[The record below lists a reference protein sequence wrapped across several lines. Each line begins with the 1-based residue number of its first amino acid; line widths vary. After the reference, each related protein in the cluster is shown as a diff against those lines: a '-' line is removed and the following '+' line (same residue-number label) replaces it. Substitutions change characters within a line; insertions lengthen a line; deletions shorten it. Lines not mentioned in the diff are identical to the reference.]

1 MKRFYTAIVRRR
13 RLVLAVF
20 ALAAVLSVFAVRQV
34 KVDYDINDYLPPE
47 SPSTTAIE
55 VMNGAFTGGIPNMR
69 VMVRDVTVPQAL
81 EYKEKLAA
89 IDGVS
94 SVAWLDDSLDVTV
107 PLQMQDTATVES
119 YYKDGCA
126 LFTVTVED
134 EKRLEAVAAV
144 RELIGEGNA
153 LEGAAVSTA
162 VATNSTVTEVAKIA
176 AIAVVYVLF
185 ILILTTDSWAEPL
198 LVLTGLGAAILLNNG
213 TNLIFGTISFVTNA
227 AGSILQLAVSLD
239 YSVFLIHRFAE
250 CRAENPDASPE
261 ECMVDAL
268 CRSTGSILSSGLTTV
283 IGFLALVLM
292 QFQIGPD
299 LGLALAK
306 GVVLSL
312 VTVFTFMPALTLAAY
327 QWMDK
332 THHRPLL
339 PSFDKFGRFVARIML
354 PMALVLVILM
364 VPSYLASNS
373 NQYYYGAAHMFGE
386 NTRLGADTAAIEET
400 FGRSDTYVVLVPE
413 GDTATQQKLSDAL
426 HAIPEVTGILSYV
439 DNAGASVPPEFVPGD
454 TLGLLVS
461 GGYTRMVLTV
471 DADTE
476 GDGAFALVE
485 RVRATVQQYYPD
497 NYYLAGQGV
506 STYDLMDTI
515 TADMV
520 KVNLLAIGAVF
531 LILLLMKRQ
540 LLLPIILVLSIE
552 TAIWINL
559 AIPYFRG
566 QYVFYIAYLIISSVQ
581 LGATVDYAILFSDRY
596 QEFRETLGRKE
607 AVAATVS
614 AVTTSVSTTGSAM
627 AVVGFLMGA
636 ISTNQLLGQLGNF
649 LGVGSLVS
657 LAIVL
662 SALPGFLYLADPLI
676 IKKEKT
682 AEGGLTEMKHRFV
695 RRVSAL
701 ALAGCLLAGSSLPAF
716 AAASAAKEEVI
727 YANLTA
733 SGAVTGVYAVNSFSV
748 QAGDTVADHGSYTAV
763 RNMTTSDA
771 VEQSGDTVTVHV
783 AEDGKLYYEG
793 TMDAATALPWVVKLT
808 YTLDGAEIS
817 PDELGGKSGALSIR
831 LQVSRNPDCT
841 GSFFDDYA
849 LQVTMSLDTGLARNI
864 SAPGATVAN
873 VGSKKQLSYILLP
886 GADSDVTVTADV
898 TDFAMDAVS
907 LNGVRLN
914 LNLDLGDMDL
924 TGMLEQLQSGSV
936 QLDDGANALAD
947 GIAQVQAGIDTL
959 NGNSGALTGG
969 SARVRAALTQM
980 QTALNGI
987 SASTDELNTLLDA
1000 STQIRDG
1007 IARLDEG
1014 AAQLEQQVSFEAY
1027 KAILK
1032 ENGLD
1037 LDVVKDGNAKAI
1049 QQLQGMVWM
1058 MPQLKDVILLLQG
1071 STANIDAMQTY
1082 LDTVNGGIAQL
1093 HEGSSTLNGSYGE
1106 FDAGVRQLAGVLTGM
1121 LGNLSVLTDGVNQLA
1136 AQYVQLDDGLNAYT
1150 DGVAQLKAGVAQLA
1164 EGASQLTG
1172 GTGEL
1177 RSSVSDID
1185 MGAQLDGLLNS
1196 LSGGGEVQSFTS
1208 AENTEVGAVQFAL
1221 QTTAITAP
1229 APAAQP
1235 EPAAVTLTFWQK
1247 LLKLF
1252 GLYKG

>member
-1 MKRFYTAIVRRR
+1 
-13 RLVLAVF
+13 
-20 ALAAVLSVFAVRQV
+20 
-34 KVDYDINDYLPPE
+34 
-47 SPSTTAIE
+47 
-55 VMNGAFTGGIPNMR
+55 
-69 VMVRDVTVPQAL
+69 
-81 EYKEKLAA
+81 
-89 IDGVS
+89 
-94 SVAWLDDSLDVTV
+94 
-107 PLQMQDTATVES
+107 
-119 YYKDGCA
+119 
-126 LFTVTVED
+126 
-134 EKRLEAVAAV
+134 
-144 RELIGEGNA
+144 
-153 LEGAAVSTA
+153 
-162 VATNSTVTEVAKIA
+162 
-176 AIAVVYVLF
+176 
-185 ILILTTDSWAEPL
+185 
-198 LVLTGLGAAILLNNG
+198 
-213 TNLIFGTISFVTNA
+213 
-227 AGSILQLAVSLD
+227 
-239 YSVFLIHRFAE
+239 
-250 CRAENPDASPE
+250 
-261 ECMVDAL
+261 
-268 CRSTGSILSSGLTTV
+268 
-283 IGFLALVLM
+283 
-292 QFQIGPD
+292 
-299 LGLALAK
+299 
-306 GVVLSL
+306 
-312 VTVFTFMPALTLAAY
+312 
-327 QWMDK
+327 
-332 THHRPLL
+332 
-339 PSFDKFGRFVARIML
+339 
-354 PMALVLVILM
+354 
-364 VPSYLASNS
+364 
-373 NQYYYGAAHMFGE
+373 
-386 NTRLGADTAAIEET
+386 
-400 FGRSDTYVVLVPE
+400 
-413 GDTATQQKLSDAL
+413 
-426 HAIPEVTGILSYV
+426 
-439 DNAGASVPPEFVPGD
+439 
-454 TLGLLVS
+454 
-461 GGYTRMVLTV
+461 
-471 DADTE
+471 
-476 GDGAFALVE
+476 
-485 RVRATVQQYYPD
+485 
-497 NYYLAGQGV
+497 
-506 STYDLMDTI
+506 
-515 TADMV
+515 
-520 KVNLLAIGAVF
+520 
-531 LILLLMKRQ
+531 
-540 LLLPIILVLSIE
+540 
-552 TAIWINL
+552 
-559 AIPYFRG
+559 
-566 QYVFYIAYLIISSVQ
+566 
-581 LGATVDYAILFSDRY
+581 
-596 QEFRETLGRKE
+596 
-607 AVAATVS
+607 
-614 AVTTSVSTTGSAM
+614 
-627 AVVGFLMGA
+627 
-636 ISTNQLLGQLGNF
+636 
-649 LGVGSLVS
+649 
-657 LAIVL
+657 
-662 SALPGFLYLADPLI
+662 
-676 IKKEKT
+676 
-682 AEGGLTEMKHRFV
+682 MKHRFV

-733 SGAVTGVYAVNSFSV
+733 SGAVTGLYAVNSFSV

-783 AEDGKLYYEG
+783 TEDGKLYYEG

-817 PDELGGKSGALSIR
+817 SDELGGKSGVLSIR

-886 GADSDVTVTADV
+886 GADSDV
-898 TDFAMDAVS
+898 
-907 LNGVRLN
+907 
-914 LNLDLGDMDL
+914 
-924 TGMLEQLQSGSV
+924 MLEQLQSGSV

-987 SASTDELNTLLDA
+987 SASTDELNTLLNA

-1007 IARLDEG
+1007 IVRLDEG

-1049 QQLQGMVWM
+1049 EQLQGMVWM

-1150 DGVAQLKAGVAQLA
+1150 DGVAQLKAGAAQLA
-1164 EGASQLTG
+1164 EGAAQLTG

-1177 RSSVSDID
+1177 RENVSGID

>member
-1 MKRFYTAIVRRR
+1 
-13 RLVLAVF
+13 
-20 ALAAVLSVFAVRQV
+20 
-34 KVDYDINDYLPPE
+34 
-47 SPSTTAIE
+47 
-55 VMNGAFTGGIPNMR
+55 
-69 VMVRDVTVPQAL
+69 
-81 EYKEKLAA
+81 
-89 IDGVS
+89 
-94 SVAWLDDSLDVTV
+94 
-107 PLQMQDTATVES
+107 
-119 YYKDGCA
+119 
-126 LFTVTVED
+126 
-134 EKRLEAVAAV
+134 
-144 RELIGEGNA
+144 
-153 LEGAAVSTA
+153 
-162 VATNSTVTEVAKIA
+162 
-176 AIAVVYVLF
+176 
-185 ILILTTDSWAEPL
+185 
-198 LVLTGLGAAILLNNG
+198 
-213 TNLIFGTISFVTNA
+213 
-227 AGSILQLAVSLD
+227 
-239 YSVFLIHRFAE
+239 
-250 CRAENPDASPE
+250 
-261 ECMVDAL
+261 
-268 CRSTGSILSSGLTTV
+268 
-283 IGFLALVLM
+283 
-292 QFQIGPD
+292 
-299 LGLALAK
+299 
-306 GVVLSL
+306 
-312 VTVFTFMPALTLAAY
+312 
-327 QWMDK
+327 
-332 THHRPLL
+332 
-339 PSFDKFGRFVARIML
+339 
-354 PMALVLVILM
+354 
-364 VPSYLASNS
+364 
-373 NQYYYGAAHMFGE
+373 
-386 NTRLGADTAAIEET
+386 
-400 FGRSDTYVVLVPE
+400 
-413 GDTATQQKLSDAL
+413 
-426 HAIPEVTGILSYV
+426 
-439 DNAGASVPPEFVPGD
+439 
-454 TLGLLVS
+454 
-461 GGYTRMVLTV
+461 
-471 DADTE
+471 
-476 GDGAFALVE
+476 
-485 RVRATVQQYYPD
+485 
-497 NYYLAGQGV
+497 
-506 STYDLMDTI
+506 
-515 TADMV
+515 
-520 KVNLLAIGAVF
+520 
-531 LILLLMKRQ
+531 
-540 LLLPIILVLSIE
+540 
-552 TAIWINL
+552 
-559 AIPYFRG
+559 
-566 QYVFYIAYLIISSVQ
+566 
-581 LGATVDYAILFSDRY
+581 
-596 QEFRETLGRKE
+596 
-607 AVAATVS
+607 
-614 AVTTSVSTTGSAM
+614 
-627 AVVGFLMGA
+627 
-636 ISTNQLLGQLGNF
+636 
-649 LGVGSLVS
+649 
-657 LAIVL
+657 
-662 SALPGFLYLADPLI
+662 
-676 IKKEKT
+676 
-682 AEGGLTEMKHRFV
+682 MKHRFV

-716 AAASAAKEEVI
+716 AASAAKEEVI

-783 AEDGKLYYEG
+783 TEDGKLYYEG

-808 YTLDGAEIS
+808 YTLDGAEIH

-864 SAPGATVAN
+864 EAPGATVAN

-1058 MPQLKDVILLLQG
+1058 MPQLKDV
-1071 STANIDAMQTY
+1071 
-1082 LDTVNGGIAQL
+1082 

-1136 AQYVQLDDGLNAYT
+1136 AQYVQLDNGLNAYT

-1177 RSSVSDID
+1177 RSSVSGID

>member
-1 MKRFYTAIVRRR
+1 
-13 RLVLAVF
+13 
-20 ALAAVLSVFAVRQV
+20 
-34 KVDYDINDYLPPE
+34 
-47 SPSTTAIE
+47 
-55 VMNGAFTGGIPNMR
+55 
-69 VMVRDVTVPQAL
+69 
-81 EYKEKLAA
+81 
-89 IDGVS
+89 
-94 SVAWLDDSLDVTV
+94 
-107 PLQMQDTATVES
+107 
-119 YYKDGCA
+119 
-126 LFTVTVED
+126 
-134 EKRLEAVAAV
+134 
-144 RELIGEGNA
+144 
-153 LEGAAVSTA
+153 
-162 VATNSTVTEVAKIA
+162 
-176 AIAVVYVLF
+176 
-185 ILILTTDSWAEPL
+185 
-198 LVLTGLGAAILLNNG
+198 
-213 TNLIFGTISFVTNA
+213 
-227 AGSILQLAVSLD
+227 
-239 YSVFLIHRFAE
+239 
-250 CRAENPDASPE
+250 
-261 ECMVDAL
+261 
-268 CRSTGSILSSGLTTV
+268 
-283 IGFLALVLM
+283 
-292 QFQIGPD
+292 
-299 LGLALAK
+299 
-306 GVVLSL
+306 
-312 VTVFTFMPALTLAAY
+312 
-327 QWMDK
+327 
-332 THHRPLL
+332 
-339 PSFDKFGRFVARIML
+339 
-354 PMALVLVILM
+354 
-364 VPSYLASNS
+364 
-373 NQYYYGAAHMFGE
+373 
-386 NTRLGADTAAIEET
+386 
-400 FGRSDTYVVLVPE
+400 
-413 GDTATQQKLSDAL
+413 
-426 HAIPEVTGILSYV
+426 
-439 DNAGASVPPEFVPGD
+439 
-454 TLGLLVS
+454 
-461 GGYTRMVLTV
+461 
-471 DADTE
+471 
-476 GDGAFALVE
+476 
-485 RVRATVQQYYPD
+485 
-497 NYYLAGQGV
+497 
-506 STYDLMDTI
+506 
-515 TADMV
+515 
-520 KVNLLAIGAVF
+520 
-531 LILLLMKRQ
+531 
-540 LLLPIILVLSIE
+540 
-552 TAIWINL
+552 
-559 AIPYFRG
+559 
-566 QYVFYIAYLIISSVQ
+566 
-581 LGATVDYAILFSDRY
+581 
-596 QEFRETLGRKE
+596 
-607 AVAATVS
+607 
-614 AVTTSVSTTGSAM
+614 
-627 AVVGFLMGA
+627 
-636 ISTNQLLGQLGNF
+636 
-649 LGVGSLVS
+649 
-657 LAIVL
+657 
-662 SALPGFLYLADPLI
+662 
-676 IKKEKT
+676 
-682 AEGGLTEMKHRFV
+682 MKHRFV

-783 AEDGKLYYEG
+783 TEDGKLYYEG

-817 PDELGGKSGALSIR
+817 PDERGGKSGALSIR
-831 LQVSRNPDCT
+831 LQV
-841 GSFFDDYA
+841 
-849 LQVTMSLDTGLARNI
+849 TMSLDTELARNI

-898 TDFAMDAVS
+898 TDFVMEAVS

-1177 RSSVSDID
+1177 RSSVSGID

-1229 APAAQP
+1229 TPAAQP

>member
-1 MKRFYTAIVRRR
+1 
-13 RLVLAVF
+13 
-20 ALAAVLSVFAVRQV
+20 
-34 KVDYDINDYLPPE
+34 
-47 SPSTTAIE
+47 
-55 VMNGAFTGGIPNMR
+55 
-69 VMVRDVTVPQAL
+69 
-81 EYKEKLAA
+81 
-89 IDGVS
+89 
-94 SVAWLDDSLDVTV
+94 
-107 PLQMQDTATVES
+107 
-119 YYKDGCA
+119 
-126 LFTVTVED
+126 
-134 EKRLEAVAAV
+134 
-144 RELIGEGNA
+144 
-153 LEGAAVSTA
+153 
-162 VATNSTVTEVAKIA
+162 
-176 AIAVVYVLF
+176 
-185 ILILTTDSWAEPL
+185 
-198 LVLTGLGAAILLNNG
+198 
-213 TNLIFGTISFVTNA
+213 
-227 AGSILQLAVSLD
+227 
-239 YSVFLIHRFAE
+239 
-250 CRAENPDASPE
+250 
-261 ECMVDAL
+261 
-268 CRSTGSILSSGLTTV
+268 
-283 IGFLALVLM
+283 
-292 QFQIGPD
+292 
-299 LGLALAK
+299 
-306 GVVLSL
+306 
-312 VTVFTFMPALTLAAY
+312 
-327 QWMDK
+327 
-332 THHRPLL
+332 
-339 PSFDKFGRFVARIML
+339 
-354 PMALVLVILM
+354 
-364 VPSYLASNS
+364 
-373 NQYYYGAAHMFGE
+373 
-386 NTRLGADTAAIEET
+386 
-400 FGRSDTYVVLVPE
+400 
-413 GDTATQQKLSDAL
+413 
-426 HAIPEVTGILSYV
+426 
-439 DNAGASVPPEFVPGD
+439 
-454 TLGLLVS
+454 
-461 GGYTRMVLTV
+461 
-471 DADTE
+471 
-476 GDGAFALVE
+476 
-485 RVRATVQQYYPD
+485 
-497 NYYLAGQGV
+497 
-506 STYDLMDTI
+506 
-515 TADMV
+515 
-520 KVNLLAIGAVF
+520 
-531 LILLLMKRQ
+531 
-540 LLLPIILVLSIE
+540 
-552 TAIWINL
+552 
-559 AIPYFRG
+559 
-566 QYVFYIAYLIISSVQ
+566 
-581 LGATVDYAILFSDRY
+581 
-596 QEFRETLGRKE
+596 
-607 AVAATVS
+607 
-614 AVTTSVSTTGSAM
+614 
-627 AVVGFLMGA
+627 
-636 ISTNQLLGQLGNF
+636 
-649 LGVGSLVS
+649 
-657 LAIVL
+657 
-662 SALPGFLYLADPLI
+662 
-676 IKKEKT
+676 
-682 AEGGLTEMKHRFV
+682 MKHRFV

-783 AEDGKLYYEG
+783 TEDGKLYYEG
-793 TMDAATALPWVVKLT
+793 TMDAATALPWVV
-808 YTLDGAEIS
+808 
-817 PDELGGKSGALSIR
+817 ELGGKSGALSIR

-924 TGMLEQLQSGSV
+924 TGILEQLQSGSV

-1049 QQLQGMVWM
+1049 EQLQGMVWM

-1208 AENTEVGAVQFAL
+1208 AENTEVSAVQFAL

>member
-1 MKRFYTAIVRRR
+1 
-13 RLVLAVF
+13 
-20 ALAAVLSVFAVRQV
+20 
-34 KVDYDINDYLPPE
+34 
-47 SPSTTAIE
+47 
-55 VMNGAFTGGIPNMR
+55 
-69 VMVRDVTVPQAL
+69 
-81 EYKEKLAA
+81 
-89 IDGVS
+89 
-94 SVAWLDDSLDVTV
+94 
-107 PLQMQDTATVES
+107 
-119 YYKDGCA
+119 
-126 LFTVTVED
+126 
-134 EKRLEAVAAV
+134 
-144 RELIGEGNA
+144 
-153 LEGAAVSTA
+153 
-162 VATNSTVTEVAKIA
+162 
-176 AIAVVYVLF
+176 
-185 ILILTTDSWAEPL
+185 
-198 LVLTGLGAAILLNNG
+198 
-213 TNLIFGTISFVTNA
+213 
-227 AGSILQLAVSLD
+227 
-239 YSVFLIHRFAE
+239 
-250 CRAENPDASPE
+250 
-261 ECMVDAL
+261 
-268 CRSTGSILSSGLTTV
+268 
-283 IGFLALVLM
+283 
-292 QFQIGPD
+292 
-299 LGLALAK
+299 
-306 GVVLSL
+306 
-312 VTVFTFMPALTLAAY
+312 
-327 QWMDK
+327 
-332 THHRPLL
+332 
-339 PSFDKFGRFVARIML
+339 
-354 PMALVLVILM
+354 
-364 VPSYLASNS
+364 
-373 NQYYYGAAHMFGE
+373 
-386 NTRLGADTAAIEET
+386 
-400 FGRSDTYVVLVPE
+400 
-413 GDTATQQKLSDAL
+413 
-426 HAIPEVTGILSYV
+426 
-439 DNAGASVPPEFVPGD
+439 
-454 TLGLLVS
+454 
-461 GGYTRMVLTV
+461 
-471 DADTE
+471 
-476 GDGAFALVE
+476 
-485 RVRATVQQYYPD
+485 
-497 NYYLAGQGV
+497 
-506 STYDLMDTI
+506 
-515 TADMV
+515 
-520 KVNLLAIGAVF
+520 
-531 LILLLMKRQ
+531 
-540 LLLPIILVLSIE
+540 
-552 TAIWINL
+552 
-559 AIPYFRG
+559 
-566 QYVFYIAYLIISSVQ
+566 
-581 LGATVDYAILFSDRY
+581 
-596 QEFRETLGRKE
+596 
-607 AVAATVS
+607 
-614 AVTTSVSTTGSAM
+614 
-627 AVVGFLMGA
+627 
-636 ISTNQLLGQLGNF
+636 
-649 LGVGSLVS
+649 
-657 LAIVL
+657 
-662 SALPGFLYLADPLI
+662 
-676 IKKEKT
+676 
-682 AEGGLTEMKHRFV
+682 MKHRFV

-783 AEDGKLYYEG
+783 TEDGKLYYEG

-849 LQVTMSLDTGLARNI
+849 LQVTMSLDTELARNI

-947 GIAQVQAGIDTL
+947 GIAQVQAGLDTL

-1150 DGVAQLKAGVAQLA
+1150 GGVAQLKAGVAQLA

-1177 RSSVSDID
+1177 RSSVSGID

>member
-1 MKRFYTAIVRRR
+1 MMKRFYTAIVRRR

-94 SVAWLDDSLDVTV
+94 SVVWLDDSLDVTV

-250 CRAENPDASPE
+250 CRAENPGASPE

-312 VTVFTFMPALTLAAY
+312 VTVFTFMPALTLACCK
-327 QWMDK
+327 WMDK

-426 HAIPEVTGILSYV
+426 HSI
-439 DNAGASVPPEFVPGD
+439 PPEFVPGD

-476 GDGAFALVE
+476 GDGAFSLVE

-676 IKKEKT
+676 IKK
-682 AEGGLTEMKHRFV
+682 
-695 RRVSAL
+695 
-701 ALAGCLLAGSSLPAF
+701 
-716 AAASAAKEEVI
+716 
-727 YANLTA
+727 
-733 SGAVTGVYAVNSFSV
+733 
-748 QAGDTVADHGSYTAV
+748 
-763 RNMTTSDA
+763 
-771 VEQSGDTVTVHV
+771 
-783 AEDGKLYYEG
+783 
-793 TMDAATALPWVVKLT
+793 
-808 YTLDGAEIS
+808 
-817 PDELGGKSGALSIR
+817 
-831 LQVSRNPDCT
+831 
-841 GSFFDDYA
+841 
-849 LQVTMSLDTGLARNI
+849 
-864 SAPGATVAN
+864 
-873 VGSKKQLSYILLP
+873 KKQP
-886 GADSDVTVTADV
+886 K
-898 TDFAMDAVS
+898 
-907 LNGVRLN
+907 
-914 LNLDLGDMDL
+914 
-924 TGMLEQLQSGSV
+924 
-936 QLDDGANALAD
+936 
-947 GIAQVQAGIDTL
+947 
-959 NGNSGALTGG
+959 
-969 SARVRAALTQM
+969 
-980 QTALNGI
+980 
-987 SASTDELNTLLDA
+987 
-1000 STQIRDG
+1000 
-1007 IARLDEG
+1007 
-1014 AAQLEQQVSFEAY
+1014 EA
-1027 KAILK
+1027 
-1032 ENGLD
+1032 
-1037 LDVVKDGNAKAI
+1037 
-1049 QQLQGMVWM
+1049 
-1058 MPQLKDVILLLQG
+1058 
-1071 STANIDAMQTY
+1071 
-1082 LDTVNGGIAQL
+1082 
-1093 HEGSSTLNGSYGE
+1093 
-1106 FDAGVRQLAGVLTGM
+1106 
-1121 LGNLSVLTDGVNQLA
+1121 
-1136 AQYVQLDDGLNAYT
+1136 
-1150 DGVAQLKAGVAQLA
+1150 
-1164 EGASQLTG
+1164 
-1172 GTGEL
+1172 
-1177 RSSVSDID
+1177 
-1185 MGAQLDGLLNS
+1185 
-1196 LSGGGEVQSFTS
+1196 
-1208 AENTEVGAVQFAL
+1208 
-1221 QTTAITAP
+1221 
-1229 APAAQP
+1229 
-1235 EPAAVTLTFWQK
+1235 
-1247 LLKLF
+1247 
-1252 GLYKG
+1252 

>member
-1 MKRFYTAIVRRR
+1 
-13 RLVLAVF
+13 
-20 ALAAVLSVFAVRQV
+20 
-34 KVDYDINDYLPPE
+34 
-47 SPSTTAIE
+47 
-55 VMNGAFTGGIPNMR
+55 
-69 VMVRDVTVPQAL
+69 
-81 EYKEKLAA
+81 
-89 IDGVS
+89 
-94 SVAWLDDSLDVTV
+94 
-107 PLQMQDTATVES
+107 
-119 YYKDGCA
+119 
-126 LFTVTVED
+126 
-134 EKRLEAVAAV
+134 
-144 RELIGEGNA
+144 
-153 LEGAAVSTA
+153 
-162 VATNSTVTEVAKIA
+162 
-176 AIAVVYVLF
+176 
-185 ILILTTDSWAEPL
+185 
-198 LVLTGLGAAILLNNG
+198 
-213 TNLIFGTISFVTNA
+213 
-227 AGSILQLAVSLD
+227 
-239 YSVFLIHRFAE
+239 
-250 CRAENPDASPE
+250 
-261 ECMVDAL
+261 
-268 CRSTGSILSSGLTTV
+268 
-283 IGFLALVLM
+283 
-292 QFQIGPD
+292 
-299 LGLALAK
+299 
-306 GVVLSL
+306 
-312 VTVFTFMPALTLAAY
+312 
-327 QWMDK
+327 
-332 THHRPLL
+332 
-339 PSFDKFGRFVARIML
+339 
-354 PMALVLVILM
+354 
-364 VPSYLASNS
+364 
-373 NQYYYGAAHMFGE
+373 
-386 NTRLGADTAAIEET
+386 
-400 FGRSDTYVVLVPE
+400 
-413 GDTATQQKLSDAL
+413 
-426 HAIPEVTGILSYV
+426 
-439 DNAGASVPPEFVPGD
+439 
-454 TLGLLVS
+454 
-461 GGYTRMVLTV
+461 
-471 DADTE
+471 
-476 GDGAFALVE
+476 
-485 RVRATVQQYYPD
+485 
-497 NYYLAGQGV
+497 
-506 STYDLMDTI
+506 
-515 TADMV
+515 
-520 KVNLLAIGAVF
+520 
-531 LILLLMKRQ
+531 
-540 LLLPIILVLSIE
+540 
-552 TAIWINL
+552 
-559 AIPYFRG
+559 
-566 QYVFYIAYLIISSVQ
+566 
-581 LGATVDYAILFSDRY
+581 
-596 QEFRETLGRKE
+596 
-607 AVAATVS
+607 
-614 AVTTSVSTTGSAM
+614 
-627 AVVGFLMGA
+627 
-636 ISTNQLLGQLGNF
+636 
-649 LGVGSLVS
+649 
-657 LAIVL
+657 
-662 SALPGFLYLADPLI
+662 
-676 IKKEKT
+676 
-682 AEGGLTEMKHRFV
+682 MKHRFV

-783 AEDGKLYYEG
+783 TEDGKLYYEG

-831 LQVSRNPDCT
+831 LQV
-841 GSFFDDYA
+841 
-849 LQVTMSLDTGLARNI
+849 TMSLDTGLARNI
-864 SAPGATVAN
+864 EAPGATVAN

-1049 QQLQGMVWM
+1049 EQLQGMVWM

-1150 DGVAQLKAGVAQLA
+1150 DGVAQLKAGAAQLA

-1177 RSSVSDID
+1177 RSSVSGID